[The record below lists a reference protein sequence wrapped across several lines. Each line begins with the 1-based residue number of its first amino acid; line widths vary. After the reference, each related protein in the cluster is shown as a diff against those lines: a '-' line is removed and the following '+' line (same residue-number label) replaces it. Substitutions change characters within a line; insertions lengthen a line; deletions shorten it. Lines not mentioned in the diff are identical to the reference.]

1 MVELTPGEGVALVKN
16 SANRTLRIDLTVDLE
31 ALMASGDV
39 YTSTAEGIAATV
51 AGQYFWVAAPGALS
65 IPLYKNVAGVATS
78 QNISIP
84 AGTGVAAEAT
94 VQQILDGTPGV
105 SISPAGLQDAQITST
120 TEEEGPQLLRL
131 YRDEEGNVLLWLED
145 LALETLN
152 GVGPR
157 LLAKLQDQLG
167 LHTAQS
173 LVTTNGVNFS
183 KFRAKLGNL
192 LGTSSTEQAHLWMTG
207 DSWTERE
214 PIPGAVYDDFAAQG
228 YPMVA
233 TGWIGVNSG
242 AGFEPPGGDSFTKTA
257 GTLHDITEEAESGE
271 YGPDGFRLE
280 VPVGGVVTI
289 VSRHKSLTLYATL
302 NGAGFTYATDGGAAT
317 PVTLANTSAPGK
329 QTITAAAEGMHT
341 TVITVTSGTLHLCG
355 AFAKSLL
362 PGVIVSKCGNGGS
375 TMEDISGIIDTTTAA
390 YILADVAAA
399 CPFSA
404 RFCWL
409 TNDSRLSVPVPDA
422 IAALELIIA
431 GYRTALPGCEIL
443 FTIPAR
449 NGVSGLTAGFDIGD
463 YVDEIIDLA
472 NEYSLEINNLHS
484 RWPAYADNTFLWVD
498 TLHLDPDNGGPE
510 LMAAEE
516 RHSFWEVN

>member
-242 AGFEPPGGDSFTKTA
+242 AGFEPP
-257 GTLHDITEEAESGE
+257 
-271 YGPDGFRLE
+271 
-280 VPVGGVVTI
+280 
-289 VSRHKSLTLYATL
+289 
-302 NGAGFTYATDGGAAT
+302 
-317 PVTLANTSAPGK
+317 
-329 QTITAAAEGMHT
+329 
-341 TVITVTSGTLHLCG
+341 
-355 AFAKSLL
+355 
-362 PGVIVSKCGNGGS
+362 
-375 TMEDISGIIDTTTAA
+375 
-390 YILADVAAA
+390 
-399 CPFSA
+399 
-404 RFCWL
+404 
-409 TNDSRLSVPVPDA
+409 
-422 IAALELIIA
+422 
-431 GYRTALPGCEIL
+431 
-443 FTIPAR
+443 
-449 NGVSGLTAGFDIGD
+449 
-463 YVDEIIDLA
+463 
-472 NEYSLEINNLHS
+472 
-484 RWPAYADNTFLWVD
+484 
-498 TLHLDPDNGGPE
+498 
-510 LMAAEE
+510 
-516 RHSFWEVN
+516 